1 MKIVKTSLGMA
12 ALADRDKRLSSKV
25 RMLLVT
31 VDGTIDRAELRKIA
45 MNIGAPADAVDTLF
59 ALDLVAEE
67 RASDASPE
75 APAESAN
82 EGGETARDAFG
93 RLRMGAAIMNELASD
108 VLGLKAFFFV
118 LKVEKCG
125 NVAELAQLLPGLE
138 AAVIKAHGSE
148 AGARLLDPLRR
159 LLA

>member
-1 MKIVKTSLGMA
+1 MKLLKTSLGMA
-12 ALADRDKRLSSKV
+12 ALADRDKRLSSKI

-31 VDGTIDRAELRKIA
+31 VDGTIDETELRKIA
-45 MNIGAPADAVDTLF
+45 TDIGAPVDAVDTLF
-59 ALDLVAEE
+59 ALNLVAVE
-67 RASDASPE
+67 RASDAVLE
-75 APAESAN
+75 VPAESAS
-82 EGGETARDAFG
+82 EAGQTVGDAFG

-125 NVAELAQLLPGLE
+125 SVAELAQLLPGLE

-159 LLA
+159 LLV